1 MSCEVIVRRARD
13 VDLKRRMELVRQGLS
28 GYFWSAFVYFFFQ
41 ELTLECCV
49 LGAAVLFIF
58 CGVSPALCCLVLPT
72 AVAVVALGVS
82 ATHHAL
88 AHRQAQKIRGEVFGL
103 VAEVCGVLLLSPGA
117 GRLPIHIQ
125 LDFPNTSTPA
135 YSLVIGTVSVSDV
148 WGPSE
153 EGWLHALVVHPEW
166 RGRGVGCSLLA
177 AARRISLQGPAAVGR
192 SLRTV
197 VSLLQPKAR
206 EALITSGWRSEGLYE
221 RPLCG
226 AALTLPLE
234 RLLTTVPPDH
244 YDL

>member
-88 AHRQAQKIRGEVFGL
+88 AHRQAQ
-103 VAEVCGVLLLSPGA
+103 
-117 GRLPIHIQ
+117 
-125 LDFPNTSTPA
+125 
-135 YSLVIGTVSVSDV
+135 VIGTVSVSDV

>member
-41 ELTLECCV
+41 E
-49 LGAAVLFIF
+49 
-58 CGVSPALCCLVLPT
+58 
-72 AVAVVALGVS
+72 
-82 ATHHAL
+82 
-88 AHRQAQKIRGEVFGL
+88 KIRGEVFGL

-206 EALITSGWRSEGLYE
+206 EALITSGWRNEGLYE

>member
-58 CGVSPALCCLVLPT
+58 CGFSPAACCLVLPT
-72 AVAVVALGVS
+72 AVAVIALAVS
-82 ATHHAL
+82 ATHHTL
-88 AHRQAQKIRGEVFGL
+88 AHRQAQ
-103 VAEVCGVLLLSPGA
+103 
-117 GRLPIHIQ
+117 
-125 LDFPNTSTPA
+125 
-135 YSLVIGTVSVSDV
+135 VIGTVSVSDY

-153 EGWLHALVVHPEW
+153 EAWLHALVVHPEW
-166 RGRGVGCSLLA
+166 RGRGVGRSLLT
-177 AARRISLQGPAAVGR
+177 AARRVSLEGPRAVGR
-192 SLRTV
+192 SLRSV
-197 VSLLQPKAR
+197 VSLLQPQAR

-234 RLLTTVPPDH
+234 RLVTTEPPDR